1 MIVHWIWLATR
12 PNITDWVKVELL
24 HSFQDPETIFFAEP
38 ESYKRVEGLTPEGL
52 ESLQDK
58 DLRPAEKILT
68 ACHKEKLQILTYQD
82 AAYPSRLKNIADPPL
97 VFYYKGRLP
106 DFDGSPLIGV
116 VGTRQASPY
125 GMTAA
130 KKLGYQIAKCGG
142 IVVSGMAYGI
152 DGMAM
157 KGALTA
163 GAPVVGILG
172 CGAEMIYPP
181 SNRALFGDVENYGCI
196 MSEFP
201 PGTPPVKWNFPKRNR
216 IISGMSCGVLVVEAP
231 EKSGALITARCAADQ
246 GRDVFVVPGN
256 IDVATFVG
264 SNRLLRDGAI
274 AVSSGWDILSEYE
287 MQFPDKIRK
296 DTSPSRQSVSEEEL
310 RKAAEGEKPRAKVA
324 QKSRI
329 FEKKQ
334 RVKDVEDKK
343 VIDKADSSLYSDVND
358 ILPKLSEQEQQI
370 VDLLKSGEKLVDE
383 VIAGTGLPA
392 GKVLATLTLLEVKGV
407 VKRLP
412 GKRVCLP
419 SAN

>member
-24 HSFQDPETIFFAEP
+24 HSFQDPENVYFAEP
-38 ESYKRVEGLTPEGL
+38 DSYKQIEGLTPEGL
-52 ESLQDK
+52 EALKDK
-58 DLRPAEKILT
+58 NLRPAEKIL
-68 ACHKEKLQILTYQD
+68 ADCQRERLRILTYQD
-82 AAYPSRLKNIADPPL
+82 AAYPSRLKNISDPPL

-125 GMTAA
+125 GMTTA
-130 KKLGYQIAKCGG
+130 KKMGYQIAKCGG

-163 GAPVVGILG
+163 GVPVVGILG

-181 SNRALFGDVENYGCI
+181 SNRPLFADVENYGCI

-201 PGTPPVKWNFPKRNR
+201 PGTPPAKWNFPKRNR
-216 IISGMSCGVLVVEAP
+216 IISGISCGVLVVEAP

-256 IDVATFVG
+256 IDVPTFVG

-287 MQFPDKIRK
+287 MQFPDKICR
-296 DTSPSRQSVSEEEL
+296 DTSPSRQSASEEEL
-310 RKAAEGEKPRAKVA
+310 QKAAEMENTLPKVA

-329 FEKKQ
+329 FGKKHPP
-334 RVKDVEDKK
+334 KEIEDKK
-343 VIDKADSSLYSDVND
+343 VIDKAESSLYSDVND
-358 ILPKLSEQEQQI
+358 TLPKLSEQEQQI
-370 VDLLKSGEKLVDE
+370 VAALQDGERLVDD
-383 VIAGTGLPA
+383 VIAETGLPA

-412 GKRVCLP
+412 GKRVCL
-419 SAN
+419 

>member
-1 MIVHWIWLATR
+1 M
-12 PNITDWVKVELL
+12 
-24 HSFQDPETIFFAEP
+24 
-38 ESYKRVEGLTPEGL
+38 
-52 ESLQDK
+52 
-58 DLRPAEKILT
+58 
-68 ACHKEKLQILTYQD
+68 
-82 AAYPSRLKNIADPPL
+82 
-97 VFYYKGRLP
+97 
-106 DFDGSPLIGV
+106 
-116 VGTRQASPY
+116 
-125 GMTAA
+125 
-130 KKLGYQIAKCGG
+130 
-142 IVVSGMAYGI
+142 
-152 DGMAM
+152 
-157 KGALTA
+157 
-163 GAPVVGILG
+163 VGILG
-172 CGAEMIYPP
+172 CGAEMVYPP
-181 SNRALFGDVENYGCI
+181 SNRPLFSDVENYGCI

-256 IDVATFVG
+256 IDVPSFVG

-287 MQFPDKIRK
+287 MQFPDKICK
-296 DTSPSRQSVSEEEL
+296 DTSPSRQSVSAEEL
-310 RKAAEGEKPRAKVA
+310 QKVAEGEKTLPKVA

-329 FEKKQ
+329 FGKKHPP
-334 RVKDVEDKK
+334 KEIEDKK

-370 VDLLKSGEKLVDE
+370 VDLLKSGEKLVDD
-383 VIAGTGLPA
+383 VIAQTGLPA

>member
-12 PNITDWVKVELL
+12 PNITDWLKVELL
-24 HSFQDPETIFFAEP
+24 HSFQDPENVYFAEAD
-38 ESYKRVEGLTPEGL
+38 SYKQVEGLTPEGL
-52 ESLQDK
+52 ESLKDK
-58 DLRPAEKILT
+58 DLRTAEKIL
-68 ACHKEKLQILTYQD
+68 ADCHREHLRILTYQD
-82 AAYPSRLKNIADPPL
+82 AAYPSRLKNISDPPL

-106 DFDGSPLIGV
+106 DFDGLPLIGV
-116 VGTRQASPY
+116 VGTRHASPY
-125 GMTAA
+125 GMTTA
-130 KKLGYQIAKCGG
+130 KKLGYQITKCGG
-142 IVVSGMAYGI
+142 VVVSGMAYGI

-181 SNRALFGDVENYGCI
+181 SNRPLFADVENYGCI

-201 PGTPPVKWNFPKRNR
+201 PGTPPMKWNFPKRNR
-216 IISGMSCGVLVVEAP
+216 IISGMCCGVLVVEAP

-256 IDVATFVG
+256 IDVPTFVG

-287 MQFPDKIRK
+287 MQFSDKIRK
-296 DTSPSRQSVSEEEL
+296 DTAVSRQSVSEAEL
-310 RKAAEGEKPRAKVA
+310 QKAAEAAKPLPKVA

-329 FEKKQ
+329 FSKKQ
-334 RVKDVEDKK
+334 PPNEIEDKK

-370 VDLLKSGEKLVDE
+370 VTALQGGERLVDD
-383 VIAGTGLPA
+383 VIAQTGLPA

-412 GKRVCLP
+412 GKRICL
-419 SAN
+419 